1 MNTPVNSLSAAFLA
15 FLLLALLTVGT
26 NAAAGNVFDGFTK
39 APTFTPPVGC
49 TPKEQ
54 TYGVLSRCE
63 KTIEPGRTFVALID
77 TAVGFFKTDK
87 AQNTQI
93 FVDDHVAEIRAY
105 WMEAFPGNKV
115 DFFSRTSDVT
125 PGNPPSHGTD
135 CREYSIAVAI
145 GKVTDQQPASRVERV
160 EGLTCAWRVDGAAP
174 GSANVELFWLEAYD
188 DYAPALGQKPMGSF
202 DQIVKDL
209 FASARL

>member
-1 MNTPVNSLSAAFLA
+1 MIAGHRPFLLCAMMQRFRAACVEHGKGTRMNTPVNSLSAACLA

-93 FVDDHVAEIRAY
+93 FVDDHVAEIRRS
-105 WMEAFPGNKV
+105 EERRVGKE
-115 DFFSRTSDVT
+115 
-125 PGNPPSHGTD
+125 
-135 CREYSIAVAI
+135 CR
-145 GKVTDQQPASRVERV
+145 
-160 EGLTCAWRVDGAAP
+160 
-174 GSANVELFWLEAYD
+174 
-188 DYAPALGQKPMGSF
+188 
-202 DQIVKDL
+202 
-209 FASARL
+209 